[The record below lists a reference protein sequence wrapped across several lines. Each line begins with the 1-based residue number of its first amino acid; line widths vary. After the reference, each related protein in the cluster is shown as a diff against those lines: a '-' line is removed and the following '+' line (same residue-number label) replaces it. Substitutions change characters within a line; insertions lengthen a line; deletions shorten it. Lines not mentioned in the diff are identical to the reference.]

1 MNIVNKTDIINYI
14 NPKVRGVLYYKTAI
28 RTSRINFAYKSEIKN
43 YKIDLKNCDVR
54 VRRKGERT
62 WVT

>member
-28 RTSRINFAYKSEIKN
+28 RTSRINFADKSEKN
-43 YKIDLKNCDVR
+43 YKIRPEEL
-54 VRRKGERT
+54 
-62 WVT
+62 

>member
-1 MNIVNKTDIINYI
+1 MNIVNKTDTINYI

-28 RTSRINFAYKSEIKN
+28 RTSRVNFADKSEIKN

-54 VRRKGERT
+54 VRR
-62 WVT
+62 